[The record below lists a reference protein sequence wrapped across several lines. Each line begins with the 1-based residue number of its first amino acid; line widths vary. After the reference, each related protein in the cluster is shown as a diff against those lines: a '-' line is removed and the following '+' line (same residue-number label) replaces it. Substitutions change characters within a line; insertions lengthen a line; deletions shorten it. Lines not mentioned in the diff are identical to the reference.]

1 MLLIAKETGNIIPP
15 PPPHKKKRKG
25 NRKNSIVLYQ
35 IAKQIVRKEGS

>member
-1 MLLIAKETGNIIPP
+1 MMLFAKETGNIIPQK
-15 PPPHKKKRKG
+15 KKKR